1 MNNIVS
7 IIVDYDRAPKG
18 MTYSGYLN
26 IPDYY
31 YDFPTDPDIFHNLIF
46 FLPVTLDEI
55 VEEAIEAMKWICGYA
70 VQCNSRYRSQCS
82 ALVNETI
89 CSYKICVIMDTIR
102 VNNFSYFVRSISIC
116 GHSAGGQ
123 LCAMVLASTWFSN
136 LPTDHKNMFQV
147 TIL

>member
-70 VQCNSRYRSQCS
+70 VQCNSRYRLQCS

-89 CSYKICVIMDTIR
+89 CSDIIMDTLHAQ
-102 VNNFSYFVRSISIC
+102 NFFLFC
-116 GHSAGGQ
+116 
-123 LCAMVLASTWFSN
+123 
-136 LPTDHKNMFQV
+136 
-147 TIL
+147 

>member
-1 MNNIVS
+1 
-7 IIVDYDRAPKG
+7 
-18 MTYSGYLN
+18 
-26 IPDYY
+26 
-31 YDFPTDPDIFHNLIF
+31 
-46 FLPVTLDEI
+46 
-55 VEEAIEAMKWICGYA
+55 
-70 VQCNSRYRSQCS
+70 
-82 ALVNETI
+82 
-89 CSYKICVIMDTIR
+89 MDTIR